1 MLVVDL
7 SAEVRAEVSAAAHE
21 PIRMLY
27 CCCDAVTSNCPLSVS
42 Q

>member
-27 CCCDAVTSNCPLSVS
+27 RCCDAVTSNCPLSVS